1 MKKYKKERRNTKAMC
16 EEEKDTVPVFSTN
29 AFENYRSELVTT
41 IGFLIGIRDDLL
53 DSQKLFDK
61 RKLAELH
68 NNEDA
73 LIIRHLSRLRNQ
85 LLKN

>member
-1 MKKYKKERRNTKAMC
+1 MC